1 MSSNVHQLLRLCGWF
16 LFLGAL
22 SGTAFADAPR
32 DRTQVGSNITIRP
45 GEEAGDVT
53 CFGCSIRVRGH
64 VSSDAT
70 AFGGSV
76 IIEDGGEVGG
86 DITTFGGG
94 IRLGKEVKVRGDVTV
109 FGGRIQRDPAA
120 TVGGDVTTMG
130 GPGWMVLIFLT
141 PLIFLGLFVA
151 LIVWVIRR
159 LLRPAVPAAA

>member
-1 MSSNVHQLLRLCGWF
+1 MKSNVHLLLRLCGWL
-16 LFLGAL
+16 LFVGAL

-76 IIEDGGEVGG
+76 ILEDEGEIDG
-86 DITTFGGG
+86 DITTFGGS
-94 IRLGKEVKVRGDVTV
+94 IRLGKEAKV
-109 FGGRIQRDPAA
+109 
-120 TVGGDVTTMG
+120 
-130 GPGWMVLIFLT
+130 
-141 PLIFLGLFVA
+141 
-151 LIVWVIRR
+151 
-159 LLRPAVPAAA
+159 